1 MTDSSYNS
9 PARSYGSPARS
20 LKMLDRVYGS
30 PARSYCGDHS
40 SATESE
46 GEETLELLTEI
57 PSSPDQTILDG
68 WLKFRDNKKWR
79 HRWGVMTKLSP
90 AAGEYIELSTELGK
104 LRWPVSDFHFPA
116 VPFSGYGSPEFVYN
130 FTFAVVPL
138 QLCRL
143 SYDKHD
149 GDNIIQQSDNERI
162 TTCE

>member
-68 WLKFRDNKKWR
+68 WLKFRDNKK
-79 HRWGVMTKLSP
+79 
-90 AAGEYIELSTELGK
+90 
-104 LRWPVSDFHFPA
+104 VSRRA
-116 VPFSGYGSPEFVYN
+116 
-130 FTFAVVPL
+130 
-138 QLCRL
+138 
-143 SYDKHD
+143 
-149 GDNIIQQSDNERI
+149 II
-162 TTCE
+162 T